1 MAEDRYPLGF
11 KVALHRKDLGIAIDL
26 AKELGVSVPT
36 ATLVAQLEDALI
48 AAGKGARISLHSPTS
63 FAAWQTPS
71 MPENTVTADPRSAI
85 LHAQYVALTT
95 YRLDG
100 RAVVTPVWAAE
111 REGRLLIF
119 SNPAAGKMKRLRNSP
134 RASVAPCTWNGTLT
148 GTPLPA
154 TARILVTGELGGMWG
169 ALVKYGLLRLR
180 SVSTIASADFYACR
194 SALVLR

>member
-1 MAEDRYPLGF
+1 
-11 KVALHRKDLGIAIDL
+11 
-26 AKELGVSVPT
+26 
-36 ATLVAQLEDALI
+36 
-48 AAGKGARISLHSPTS
+48 
-63 FAAWQTPS
+63 
-71 MPENTVTADPRSAI
+71 MPENTATADPRIAI
-85 LHAQYVALTT
+85 LQAQYVALTT

-154 TARILVTGELGGMWG
+154 TARILATDELGGMWG
-169 ALVKYGLLRLR
+169 ALTKKYGLPAVGFRIYDRLRGLLRLQ
-180 SVSTIASADFYACR
+180 VSAGIEVSLTP
-194 SALVLR
+194 

>member
-1 MAEDRYPLGF
+1 MP
-11 KVALHRKDLGIAIDL
+11 
-26 AKELGVSVPT
+26 
-36 ATLVAQLEDALI
+36 DA
-48 AAGKGARISLHSPTS
+48 
-63 FAAWQTPS
+63 
-71 MPENTVTADPRSAI
+71 TADAAHRSAI
-85 LHAQYVALTT
+85 LKAQYVALTT

-154 TARILVTGELGGMWG
+154 TARILAPDELGGMWS
-169 ALVKYGLLRLR
+169 ALVKKYGLQAVAFRLYDRMRSLLRMQ
-180 SVSTIASADFYACR
+180 VSAGIEVSLTP
-194 SALVLR
+194 